1 VDTVKY
7 KLIYGIVQNSTGFI
21 LILRKFLH
29 LFTSDSSA
37 SQQQY
42 GIAPIHLIKRLN
54 WINGPPAGVV
64 ARAIFPRPSTSQDS
78 FSLVLP
84 TNEKQYLRDE
94 ENIENY
100 ENEENKRRF
109 SREIVD

>member
-1 VDTVKY
+1 M
-7 KLIYGIVQNSTGFI
+7 
-21 LILRKFLH
+21 
-29 LFTSDSSA
+29 DSSA